1 MSIQTYDFV
10 VGVNKSVE
18 ISAQGRY
25 VYYQAGSTALIDAGT
40 ASANAGNQGIKCT
53 AGGTGTSVVLMPGQS
68 LRLPAN
74 EKAPGYWRID
84 NAKNLE
90 GVYGKLLVGE
100 GEFTDANILNTV
112 RLDGSVVNLMKV
124 SNSTAERVPVKL
136 DPNDIYMMGPIV
148 QYTDS
153 LFHATPLGAG
163 AYVLVSP
170 AANVNGVILSKTL
183 LTSDASAAYSLLT
196 KSSTPA
202 NVVDGNVLYYVGPTS
217 PVIDNVQAIRIPPG
231 RGLYFYASST
241 TTALMKNLLWAV
253 L

>member
-10 VGVNKSVE
+10 VGTNKSVE

-25 VYYQAGSTALIDAGT
+25 VYYQAGSTPLIDAGS
-40 ASANAGNQGIKCT
+40 ASASAGNQGIKCT

-68 LRLPAN
+68 LRLPAS

-90 GVYGKLLVGE
+90 QVYGKLLVGE

-153 LFHATPLGAG
+153 LLNPNVMPIGATTI
-163 AYVLVSP
+163 VSP
-170 AANVNGVILSKTL
+170 AANVNGVILSKVTL
-183 LTSDASAAYSLLT
+183 ASDASATYSLLT
-196 KSSTPA
+196 KASAPT
-202 NVVDGNVLYYVGPTS
+202 NVYDGNVLYYIAPGA
-217 PVIDNVQAIRIPPG
+217 PVLDNVQAIKIPAG
-231 RGLYFYASST
+231 RGLYFFAS
-241 TTALMKNLLWAV
+241 ANCAGAMRNLLWAV